1 MKQIFFFSL
10 LLVTSLSLFARD
22 VEFNNAPNDVR
33 RIVPN
38 SADEIY
44 SFYDSI
50 KAPRKSVVNISTN
63 KGVSSNQEIISNDPF
78 FNEFF
83 KGFFGK
89 NRTPKKRKQHSLG
102 SGVIISKDGYII
114 TNNHVVKNADEIMV
128 TLPKNKK
135 EYKAKLI
142 GGDEG
147 SDLAV
152 IKIEATGLNPIA
164 LGDSSNLKEGD
175 IVFAIGNPFG
185 VGETIT
191 QGIVS
196 ALNKNRMGINRYEN
210 FIQTDASINPGNSGG
225 ALVDSRGALIGINS
239 AILSRSGGNNGVGFA
254 IPVNMVRNIAKK
266 LITDGKVVRG
276 YMGVSIGDMN
286 KDFSS
291 LYIKQY
297 GALVL
302 NIQKDSSADRYGLK
316 RGDLVYEVNGKSV
329 KNGIDLQTI
338 IGSLN
343 PKDKITLKLE
353 RNKKNI
359 TIKMTLGTKIGDV
372 HISKADEVLGGLYLS
387 NINKQNRHK
396 YRLRSDVN
404 GVLITNVEPKS
415 KAEIAGFQAGDII
428 IAIEERDIESIE
440 DVENIL
446 KKYSK
451 KVKRIYINRYGG
463 IYLVVMK

>member
-1 MKQIFFFSL
+1 MKQIFLFSL
-10 LLVTSLSLFARD
+10 LLAISVIARD
-22 VEFNNAPNDVR
+22 IKFNNAPSDINRV
-33 RIVPN
+33 VPN
-38 SADEIY
+38 SANEIF

-50 KAPRKSVVNISTN
+50 KTAKKSVVNISTN
-63 KGVSSNQEIISNDPF
+63 KNITNRRDAILNDPF

-89 NRTPKKRKQHSLG
+89 NRTPKGQKQHSLG

-114 TNNHVVKNADEIMV
+114 TNNHVIKNADEIVV

-135 EYKAKLI
+135 EYNAKVI

-152 IKIEATGLNPIA
+152 IKIEASGLEEIS
-164 LGDSSNLKEGD
+164 LGNSSNLKEGD

-225 ALVDSRGALIGINS
+225 ALVDSRGALIGINA
-239 AILSRSGGNNGVGFA
+239 AIVSRSGGNNGIGFA

-266 LITDGKVVRG
+266 LIADGKVVRG

-291 LYIKQY
+291 LYVKQE

-302 NIQKDSSADRYGLK
+302 DTQKNSASQRYGLK
-316 RGDLVYEVNGKSV
+316 RGDLIYEVNGKV
-329 KNGIDLQTI
+329 IKNGIDLQTI

-343 PKDKITLKLE
+343 PKDEINLKLE

-359 TIKMTLGTKIGDV
+359 TIKMTLGSKIGNV

-387 NINKQNRHK
+387 DINKQNQHR
-396 YRLRSDVN
+396 YRLRSDVK

-415 KAEIAGFQAGDII
+415 KAEIAGFQAGDVI
-428 IAIEERDIESIE
+428 IAIEEVDIDSME

-451 KVKRIYINRYGG
+451 QIKRIYINRYGR
-463 IYLVVMK
+463 IYLVVIR